1 VRDAFGRVQS
11 LLLLGGS
18 SEIGLAIARR
28 VVADGCRTVVLAGR
42 STEAMGAAADEL
54 RTAGAGSVSLLAWDA
69 LAPETHEALADA
81 ALAELDGRDL
91 DLVVLAAG
99 VLGEQADY
107 EATPASAAA
116 CVAAN
121 FGGAASTL
129 LALTERMK
137 PQGQGTVVVLSSV
150 AGERAR
156 PSNFVYGSSKAG
168 LDAFAQG
175 LGDSVRDAGLRVMVV
190 RPGFVATKMTTGMEP
205 APLSTTPEAVADA
218 VAAGLAS
225 GKELVWVPATLRVLF
240 SAFRHLPRPL
250 WRKVSAGR

>member
-1 VRDAFGRVQS
+1 
-11 LLLLGGS
+11 
-18 SEIGLAIARR
+18 
-28 VVADGCRTVVLAGR
+28 
-42 STEAMGAAADEL
+42 
-54 RTAGAGSVSLLAWDA
+54 
-69 LAPETHEALADA
+69 
-81 ALAELDGRDL
+81 
-91 DLVVLAAG
+91 
-99 VLGEQADY
+99 
-107 EATPASAAA
+107 
-116 CVAAN
+116 
-121 FGGAASTL
+121 
-129 LALTERMK
+129 MK

-190 RPGFVATKMTTGMEP
+190 RPGFVTTKMTTGMEP

-218 VAAGLAS
+218 VASGLAS

>member
-1 VRDAFGRVQS
+1 MA
-11 LLLLGGS
+11 
-18 SEIGLAIARR
+18 E
-28 VVADGCRTVVLAGR
+28 
-42 STEAMGAAADEL
+42 AADEL
-54 RTAGAGSVSLLAWDA
+54 RTAGAEAVATVAWDA
-69 LAPETHEALADA
+69 LEPDAHEAFADA
-81 ALAELDGRDL
+81 VLAELGGRDL

-107 EATPASAAA
+107 DADPAAAAA
-116 CVAAN
+116 CIAAN

-129 LALTERMK
+129 LALTARMR

-175 LGDSVRDAGLRVMVV
+175 LGDAVRADGLRVMVV
-190 RPGFVATKMTTGMEP
+190 RPGFVTTKMTTGMEP
-205 APLSTTPEAVADA
+205 APMSTTAEAVADA
-218 VAAGLAS
+218 VADGLAK
-225 GKELVWVPATLRVLF
+225 GKELVWVPAPLRLVF
-240 SAFRHLPRPL
+240 SGFRHLPRPL